1 MSEMARPTI
10 ALCGAGMIAAV
21 HAACADELGL
31 RVVAVASRTRERA
44 AQLAEPFRA
53 AVVDYVDLVGS
64 VDYVDLAG
72 AVDVVVVA
80 TPPERHAADSLALLA
95 AGTTVLVEKPLCR
108 TLAEADALV
117 EAAARHDGRLLYGE
131 NLAYAP
137 LVQQVVQMVPALGEL
152 THVEI
157 RALQGLPTWGAFTT
171 DEWGGGAL
179 FDLGVHPL
187 AVGLLV
193 ANAAGHGRPRAVS
206 ARLRGG
212 VGHASDE
219 HAEVCLHYANGPA
232 VQVVASWQW
241 DADPLWDM
249 QVAGARGVV
258 RAELLP
264 APELEHNGEQLPVR
278 RAQARVATLGDLG
291 YIDQLRDLVAVWRTA
306 AKPLMTAAFGREV
319 LQVAIAAYAS
329 AGRDGVQVA
338 LPYKGPR
345 DLTALQTWRRS

>member
-10 ALCGAGMIAAV
+10 AFCGAGMIAAV

-44 AQLAEPFRA
+44 ARLAEPFRA
-53 AVVDYVDLVGS
+53 AA

-72 AVDVVVVA
+72 AVDYVDLAVVA
-80 TPPERHAADSLALLA
+80 TPPERHAPDVLALLA
-95 AGTTVLVEKPLCR
+95 AGATVLVEKPLCR

-117 EAAARHDGRLLYGE
+117 QAAERHHGRLLYGE

-137 LVQQVVQMVPALGEL
+137 LVQQVVQMAPTLGDL
-152 THVEI
+152 THVEV

-179 FDLGVHPL
+179 FDLGIHPL
-187 AVGLLV
+187 AVAMLV

-206 ARLRGG
+206 ADLRGG
-212 VGHASDE
+212 VGHDSDE
-219 HAEVCLHYANGPA
+219 HAEVRLHYADGPA

-249 QVAGARGVV
+249 QVAGTRGVV

-264 APELEHNGEQLPVR
+264 APALEHNGEQLSVR

-306 AKPLMTAAFGREV
+306 AEPLMTAAFGSEV